1 MTLAQGL
8 VFLYAITAVSSLAGL
23 KHGRATLPHYIAWP
37 VTTLVTLIVVGLAAP
52 FLLWVLESFA
62 GFTFGGNPLLLPAVL
77 CILCMVGGFLGGL
90 YWAKRGS
97 VATRRHGGRGALVI
111 DGGAAQAATRKLRN
125 RILRN
130 RRLRAKARLA
140 PAQPSAQPPAQ
151 MPLTIAGV
159 ALPFEDEF
167 KHLKC
172 IGTTGTGKSTVI
184 RELLHAALG
193 RGDRAVIA
201 DPDGGYLSR
210 FYDPGRGDV
219 IGNPFDLRSAKWNL
233 FAELRNAYDVDE
245 LAQAFIPDRGSDPTW
260 TSFARTLFAAVTAQ
274 AQAAGIDDVGE
285 LYRLL
290 VAAPKEELQVLVTG
304 TPAVRNARGAIP
316 GSRERQALS
325 GGALDGDGGR
335 KEPGLRACT
344 AGYRV
349 PRDRVLGAQVG

>member
-1 MTLAQGL
+1 MPTP
-8 VFLYAITAVSSLAGL
+8 S
-23 KHGRATLPHYIAWP
+23 RRTLP
-37 VTTLVTLIVVGLAAP
+37 AA
-52 FLLWVLESFA
+52 
-62 GFTFGGNPLLLPAVL
+62 
-77 CILCMVGGFLGGL
+77 I
-90 YWAKRGS
+90 
-97 VATRRHGGRGALVI
+97 RRCGALAREALGHGVLVL
-111 DGGAAQAATRKLRN
+111 DCGAAQAATRKLRN
-125 RILRN
+125 R
-130 RRLRAKARLA
+130 RLRAKARRALT
-140 PAQPSAQPPAQ
+140 AQ

-172 IGTTGTGKSTVI
+172 IGTTGIGKSTVI

-219 IGNPFDLRSAKWNL
+219 IGNPFDLRSAKWDL
-233 FAELRNAYDVDE
+233 FAELRNAYDVD
-245 LAQAFIPDRGSDPTW
+245 
-260 TSFARTLFAAVTAQ
+260 
-274 AQAAGIDDVGE
+274 
-285 LYRLL
+285 
-290 VAAPKEELQVLVTG
+290 ELQVLVTG